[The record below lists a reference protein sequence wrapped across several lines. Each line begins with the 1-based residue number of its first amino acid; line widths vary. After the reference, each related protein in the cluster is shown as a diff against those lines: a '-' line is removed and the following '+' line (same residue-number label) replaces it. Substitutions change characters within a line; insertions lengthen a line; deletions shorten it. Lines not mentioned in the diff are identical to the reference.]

1 MRIDKGFQSVRELAE
16 NSVRGRR
23 RVLSIGVANTIAP
36 NAFSGFF
43 DHVLTQ
49 LPDVEITVHILSAG
63 EGADEVLSGKYDAC
77 ILPIA
82 PKSNLKLAV
91 QPLFRDAICWP
102 VNAGLK
108 LLHSPERKYLSLT
121 GIGLSIDPHGGV
133 PPNSDAVVRG
143 CGQTGGRC
151 LGFRLCLTVG
161 CV

>member
-1 MRIDKGFQSVRELAE
+1 MLDHPTLDQLKTLRLDGMAEAFAEMQSQDGTADLTHAEWLGLLVDRE
-16 NSVRGRR
+16 S
-23 RVLSIGVANTIAP
+23 
-36 NAFSGFF
+36 
-43 DHVLTQ
+43 
-49 LPDVEITVHILSAG
+49 
-63 EGADEVLSGKYDAC
+63 
-77 ILPIA
+77 
-82 PKSNLKLAV
+82 
-91 QPLFRDAICWP
+91 

-121 GIGLSIDPHGGV
+121 GIGLSIDPHSGV

>member
-1 MRIDKGFQSVRELAE
+1 MTMA
-16 NSVRGRR
+16 
-23 RVLSIGVANTIAP
+23 
-36 NAFSGFF
+36 
-43 DHVLTQ
+43 
-49 LPDVEITVHILSAG
+49 
-63 EGADEVLSGKYDAC
+63 
-77 ILPIA
+77 LPIV
-82 PKSNLKLAV
+82 LARS
-91 QPLFRDAICWP
+91 LAFRAVSASGRDRKGATADF

-121 GIGLSIDPHGGV
+121 GIGLSIDPHSGV

>member
-1 MRIDKGFQSVRELAE
+1 MHIEGQNYSRRKDIHDRFGGQSQ
-16 NSVRGRR
+16 G
-23 RVLSIGVANTIAP
+23 G
-36 NAFSGFF
+36 
-43 DHVLTQ
+43 
-49 LPDVEITVHILSAG
+49 
-63 EGADEVLSGKYDAC
+63 
-77 ILPIA
+77 
-82 PKSNLKLAV
+82 
-91 QPLFRDAICWP
+91 

-121 GIGLSIDPHGGV
+121 GIGLSIDPHSGV

>member
-1 MRIDKGFQSVRELAE
+1 MLPVWSAIST
-16 NSVRGRR
+16 
-23 RVLSIGVANTIAP
+23 VLSELRDKYMFMKTFRVHVVDRCGQRCAGHQFPGKGDLAFKRRPVLCNLARNRVDLFLRQITAGV
-36 NAFSGFF
+36 G
-43 DHVLTQ
+43 
-49 LPDVEITVHILSAG
+49 
-63 EGADEVLSGKYDAC
+63 
-77 ILPIA
+77 
-82 PKSNLKLAV
+82 
-91 QPLFRDAICWP
+91 

-121 GIGLSIDPHGGV
+121 GIGLSIDPHSGV